1 MMISHMNKGIA
12 LIKAIECCIKNINLS
27 ILAEAKSFV
36 LPIERNTM

>member
-1 MMISHMNKGIA
+1 MMTFPINKGIA
-12 LIKAIECCIKNINLS
+12 LIKAIKCCIKNINLS